1 MIGKPPSLSQ
11 VPRVA
16 LWLGGIAAVTSAAT
30 TFLLWY
36 LPRTYA
42 APADFAEVV
51 ALHAEPAYLARLWV
65 NYVHV
70 FVALFA
76 YGVVAAV
83 LRGRA
88 PLAAAVGMTAFA
100 FWCLA
105 EALGISI
112 TIWAVNDTWRAG
124 FAAADPETQG
134 LIRASLHTYSGIWNG
149 VFFVI
154 LTTFLIGT
162 LSYGIALASGGTPER
177 LLALL
182 FLLAAPLTVII
193 MLDGYFGASLSG
205 WIAWSYPLL
214 QPLSRALT
222 GAWLIWLATSR
233 YSKGRY
239 SAGRSSP
246 AARSPGS

>member
-30 TFLLWY
+30 TFLL
-36 LPRTYA
+36 
-42 APADFAEVV
+42 
-51 ALHAEPAYLARLWV
+51 
-65 NYVHV
+65 
-70 FVALFA
+70 
-76 YGVVAAV
+76 
-83 LRGRA
+83 
-88 PLAAAVGMTAFA
+88 
-100 FWCLA
+100 
-105 EALGISI
+105 
-112 TIWAVNDTWRAG
+112 
-124 FAAADPETQG
+124 
-134 LIRASLHTYSGIWNG
+134 
-149 VFFVI
+149 

>member
-1 MIGKPPSLSQ
+1 MVSHSTSLSD
-11 VPRVA
+11 VPRAA
-16 LWLGGIAAVTSAAT
+16 LWLGGIAAVISAAT

-36 LPRTYA
+36 LPRTYP
-42 APADFAEVV
+42 APSGFAEVV
-51 ALHAEPAYLARLWV
+51 ALHAEPAYVARLWV
-65 NYVHV
+65 NYAHV

-83 LRGRA
+83 LRNRA
-88 PLAAAVGMTAFA
+88 PLAAAVGIAAFA

-124 FAAADPETQG
+124 YSAADPDTQAI
-134 LIRASLHTYSGIWNG
+134 IRTSLHTYSGIWDG

-162 LSYGIALASGGTPER
+162 LCYGAALASGGPAEK
-177 LLALL
+177 LLAVL
-182 FLLAAPLTVII
+182 FLLAAPLTAII
-193 MLDGYFGASLSG
+193 VLDGYFGASLSG
-205 WIAWSYPLL
+205 WIAWSYPVL

-222 GAWLIWLATSR
+222 GAWLISLAVS
-233 YSKGRY
+233 
-239 SAGRSSP
+239 RSSP
-246 AARSPGS
+246 ATRSPGS

>member
-1 MIGKPPSLSQ
+1 MADQSLSLSQ
-11 VPRVA
+11 VPRAA
-16 LWLGGIAAVTSAAT
+16 LWLGGVAAVISAAT

-42 APADFAEVV
+42 APGDFAEIV
-51 ALHAEPAYLARLWV
+51 ALHAEPAYIARLWV
-65 NYVHV
+65 NFIHV
-70 FVALFA
+70 FSALVA

-83 LRGRA
+83 LRDRA
-88 PLAAAVGMTAFA
+88 PLAAAAGITAFA

-124 FAAADPETQG
+124 YAAANPETQG

-162 LSYGIALASGGTPER
+162 LCYGIALASGGTTER

-193 MLDGYFGASLSG
+193 ILDGYFGASLSG
-205 WIAWSYPLL
+205 WIAWSYPVL

-222 GAWLIWLATSR
+222 GAWLISLAINR
-233 YSKGRY
+233 YSPDL
-239 SAGRSSP
+239 SSP
-246 AARSPGS
+246 AARSPDS